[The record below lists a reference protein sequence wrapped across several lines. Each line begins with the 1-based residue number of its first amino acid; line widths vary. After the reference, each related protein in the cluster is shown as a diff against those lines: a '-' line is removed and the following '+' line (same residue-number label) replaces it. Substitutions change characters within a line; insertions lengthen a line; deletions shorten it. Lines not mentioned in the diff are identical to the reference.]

1 MINMGRQLGNSR
13 GGEEG
18 YFKNKSRKCVHKAF
32 GKIGAA
38 AGDISI
44 TEYFSRDLNPIW
56 TWLTLFVV
64 PFKDYGAMLW
74 IQI

>member
-13 GGEEG
+13 GGGEG
-18 YFKNKSRKCVHKAF
+18 YFKNKTRKWVHKAF

-56 TWLTLFVV
+56 TGLTLFVV
-64 PFKDYGAMLW
+64 PFKVYGAMLW

>member
-1 MINMGRQLGNSR
+1 MVNTPIAKATVDKQNL
-13 GGEEG
+13 
-18 YFKNKSRKCVHKAF
+18 YFKNKSPKCVHKAF

-56 TWLTLFVV
+56 TGLTLFVV
-64 PFKDYGAMLW
+64 PFKVYGSMLW